1 MVKSI
6 DRDYFAR
13 RALEEIERGEQA
25 ASAAIAAIHYDMALR
40 YSNLA
45 ADEPAAS
52 PALTLIH
59 GAKGQLMAD
68 SAEHRP

>member
-13 RALEEIERGEQA
+13 RAREEIERGEQA
-25 ASAAIAAIHYDMALR
+25 ANAAIAAIHYDMALR

-45 ADEPAAS
+45 AQAPAEK
-52 PALTLIH
+52 PVLTLVDC
-59 GAKGQLMAD
+59 AKGQLA
-68 SAEHRP
+68 A